1 MSIHFSSR
9 NASSRRPFVYVVR
22 VQTSRIISI
31 NLTVGTRLP
40 AALTAMGRVLLAALQ
55 PGDLYRALAA
65 SSLRPT
71 RRVLSK
77 RFENPVNSPV

>member
-40 AALTAMGRVLLAALQ
+40 AALTAMGRVLLAAL
-55 PGDLYRALAA
+55 PCAGGVVATPYTK
-65 SSLRPT
+65 ST
-71 RRVLSK
+71 VK
-77 RFENPVNSPV
+77 TI